1 MCRGPARPN
10 ITDMTHRHERNVER
24 TIRFWIAQ
32 QERNQRKGRQ
42 AARFKVHADTQ
53 GVRRQGPG
61 APPTR

>member
-1 MCRGPARPN
+1 
-10 ITDMTHRHERNVER
+10 MTHRHERNVER

-61 APPTR
+61 APSTR